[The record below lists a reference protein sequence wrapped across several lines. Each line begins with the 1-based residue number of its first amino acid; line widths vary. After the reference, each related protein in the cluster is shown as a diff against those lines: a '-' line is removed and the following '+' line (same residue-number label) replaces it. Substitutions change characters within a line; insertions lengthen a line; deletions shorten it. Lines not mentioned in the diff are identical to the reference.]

1 MIDIKIS
8 EREIQILDL
17 ISCGL
22 TRNEIASKVHLS
34 ANTVSSHVKS
44 LYKKLNVHN
53 NTHLVMKGFQ
63 TGLLNIQN

>member
-8 EREIQILDL
+8 KRQVQILDL
-17 ISCGL
+17 ISYGF
-22 TRNEIASKVHLS
+22 TRQEIASKVYLS
-34 ANTVSSHVKS
+34 SNTVNSHIKS
-44 LYKKLNVHN
+44 LYKKLNVHS